1 MHAAGGCSA
10 AIPSCM
16 ARSGRVR
23 VGFVLAHACTC
34 TMQLPPS
41 VSRGRGVRDGSIKA
55 SVVGLDRST
64 KPELH
69 AALEKEQLA
78 RTRSFT
84 YVLNHQQA
92 PPPLLL

>member
-1 MHAAGGCSA
+1 
-10 AIPSCM
+10 M

-23 VGFVLAHACTC
+23 IGFVLAHAYVYDAAAAICFEGTGGGGG
-34 TMQLPPS
+34 P
-41 VSRGRGVRDGSIKA
+41 IKA